1 MDEQWDINMRSG
13 IEEELWIF
21 PSMRFAM
28 RIFQR
33 SKTQLMRWKTHLS
46 SVQTSMV
53 NLEHLF
59 VAVSWTSVSSKQK
72 TVNRGIAR
80 LKNSDVE
87 ANLSCW
93 SLACLPQQKRLHRGV
108 HCGTNFVMIDGSEH
122 FSFVIKQKT
131 NLINL
136 WSNQKNTPLLKG
148 DALIWMSRSKHTV
161 WWLYFEVVWGPTK
174 VASNG

>member
-1 MDEQWDINMRSG
+1 MIVCISIHIGNRRNIMGCHLMDEQWDINMRSG

-59 VAVSWTSVSSKQK
+59 VAVS
-72 TVNRGIAR
+72 
-80 LKNSDVE
+80 
-87 ANLSCW
+87 
-93 SLACLPQQKRLHRGV
+93 
-108 HCGTNFVMIDGSEH
+108 
-122 FSFVIKQKT
+122 
-131 NLINL
+131 
-136 WSNQKNTPLLKG
+136 
-148 DALIWMSRSKHTV
+148 
-161 WWLYFEVVWGPTK
+161 
-174 VASNG
+174 